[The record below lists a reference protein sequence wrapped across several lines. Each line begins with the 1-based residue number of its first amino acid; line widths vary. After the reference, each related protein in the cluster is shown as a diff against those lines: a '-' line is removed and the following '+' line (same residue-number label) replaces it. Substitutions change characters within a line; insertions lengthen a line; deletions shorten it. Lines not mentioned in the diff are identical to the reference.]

1 MSSSL
6 MPHAVC
12 WRQDQHLIWTMA
24 LTNAITFLSYFS
36 ICSTLFYFA
45 RRTSRAIVREWV
57 FFLSGFALFIVACGT
72 THLMEVVTTWFP
84 VFWVDAWTNIITA
97 VLSGFVAIQFI
108 RRAPDLVAGINDYA
122 AQLKHARNEKAQVED
137 SLLAARR
144 LEEWN
149 RMSAVVTHEINNPL
163 TAIQN
168 FMFLIQSNPYTPDD
182 VKAMARQASDEVQ
195 RIGVITQST
204 LGFFRQDQ
212 QPERVD
218 IRASAESVHFL
229 LDPLLRKRGVELI
242 IQHLGDCSVNAYPME
257 TRQVLLNLVRNAC
270 EATTQPGA
278 RVRIGIEGRAH
289 DVLVQVEDQGAGIP
303 PNVLEN
309 LFQFGRSTKGER
321 GNGIGLW
328 AVKKLVTRHGGSI
341 DVISTVGKGTTFTVR
356 WPRQVPIESTVS
368 EQAVAMIPAQA

>member
-1 MSSSL
+1 MNSSL

-24 LTNAITFLSYFS
+24 ITNAITFLSYFS
-36 ICSTLFYFA
+36 ICATLFYLA
-45 RRTSRAIVREWV
+45 RRTSRVIMREWA
-57 FFLSGFALFIVACGT
+57 FFLTGFALFIVACGT
-72 THLMEVVTTWFP
+72 THLLEVVTTWIP

-97 VLSGFVAIQFI
+97 ALSGFVAIQFI
-108 RRAPDLVAGINDYA
+108 RRAPDLGFSINDYA
-122 AQLKHARNEKAQVED
+122 KQLSHAQNEKAQVED

-168 FMFLIQSNPYTPDD
+168 LMFLIQGNPYTPND
-182 VKAMARQASDEVQ
+182 VKAMANQAADEVR

-204 LGFFRQDQ
+204 LGFFRQDHK
-212 QPERVD
+212 PEVVD
-218 IRASAESVHFL
+218 IRAAAESARL
-229 LDPLLRKRGVELI
+229 LLEPILRQRDIELI
-242 IQHLGDCSVNAYPME
+242 IQSISDCTVTAYPME

-270 EATTQPGA
+270 EATTQRGA
-278 RVRIGIEGRAH
+278 RVRIGIEGLA
-289 DVLVQVEDQGAGIP
+289 DEVIVQVEDQGAGIAP
-303 PNVLEN
+303 AVLEN

-341 DVISTVGKGTTFTVR
+341 NVVSTVGKGTIFTVR
-356 WPRQVPIESTVS
+356 WPRQVAAENTDPDQLVS
-368 EQAVAMIPAQA
+368 MVPAQA